1 METFFKM
8 CQECGIVDHVHV
20 LKEDCY
26 VVYRAV
32 VSKRADLHTG
42 RGTSLGSHGKLTISE
57 QAKSLMVRSDPGVKH
72 AAVKKMQFSDWLS
85 ALSELA
91 KKRFGES
98 NDEVDDINSFERLI
112 MDNLVPATKFR
123 SAVPVALDEV
133 RHLYKDFGPA
143 FRDVIQ
149 YYGEF
154 VGSEEK
160 EDEAKRGGSRLSVN
174 KGMNSMSSNMS
185 FAKWLQFCDDFN
197 LRSSMSNTPILTS
210 VELADIF
217 LQAVRAQSIDYLGK
231 LNFQEFWEAI
241 VRCAQV
247 AYRFV
252 DTSLENKV
260 KELFVNMSH
269 KIDQSISKSVN
280 FTGMRDVSTYG
291 ALIISGMKKFQ
302 LALNTLYRRDGIPQS
317 YLTRRVKPNLSGRQI
332 LSALKSKQDS
342 TRRRR
347 VAQNRRLSE
356 IGLQSATDEIALQE
370 AAKKPPRRHARNR
383 SMENKDAALAG
394 LSGAYMSTRGT
405 RQQSF
410 GGQDNPTDTS
420 LAIIPVDNRPPP
432 STRAVPRITNDS
444 ASRDTSYRALL
455 QQREAR
461 KLRARTNA
469 AKRATRRDPYLQ
481 RTDTPTSTAPM
492 APPSQGSGGWWA
504 AVDNS
509 TGRMYYY
516 NRKTGESGWQ
526 LPPGIDET
534 QVRVNKKVF
543 HAK

>member
-1 METFFKM
+1 MTAFPSGTDDLEEHLFNVFTFYTTRGNSQDPQHLRMETFFKL

-32 VSKRADLHTG
+32 VSKRADTHTG

-57 QAKSLMVRSDPGVKH
+57 QAQNLMVRTDPGVKY

-112 MDNLVPATKFR
+112 MDSLVPAAKFR

-133 RHLYKDFGPA
+133 RHLYKNFGPA
-143 FRDVIQ
+143 FRDVLQ

-154 VGSEEK
+154 VGKEEK
-160 EDEAKRGGSRLSVN
+160 EDEAKRGGGRLAIN
-174 KGMNSMSSNMS
+174 KGMNSMASNMS
-185 FAKWLQFCDDFN
+185 FGKWLQFCDDFN

-217 LQAVRAQSIDYLGK
+217 LQAMRAQSIDYLGK

-252 DTSLENKV
+252 DTSLENKL

-269 KIDQSISKSVN
+269 KIDHSISKSIN

-291 ALIISGMKKFQ
+291 ALVISGMKKFQ
-302 LALNTLYRRDGIPQS
+302 LALNTLYREDGIPQS
-317 YLTRRVKPNLSGRQI
+317 YLTRRVKATLSGRQI
-332 LSALKSKQDS
+332 LSALKSKQES

-347 VAQNRRLSE
+347 AAQNRRLSE
-356 IGLQSATDEIALQE
+356 AGLQSATDEMAQQQE
-370 AAKKPPRRHARNR
+370 VAKKSPRRHARNR

-405 RQQSF
+405 RQQ
-410 GGQDNPTDTS
+410 GLGNQGDATETA
-420 LAIIPVDNRPPP
+420 LAIVPVDNRPPP
-432 STRAVPRITNDS
+432 STRAVPRSTNDP
-444 ASRDTSYRALL
+444 ATRDTSYRALL

-461 KLRARTNA
+461 KVRARVRV
-469 AKRATRRDPYLQ
+469 KWPH
-481 RTDTPTSTAPM
+481 
-492 APPSQGSGGWWA
+492 APPAPGPSS
-504 AVDNS
+504 S
-509 TGRMYYY
+509 
-516 NRKTGESGWQ
+516 
-526 LPPGIDET
+526 PPPHPNPQPNT
-534 QVRVNKKVF
+534 PPHNCFCRC
-543 HAK
+543 